1 MQTPTIISTY
11 QFTDLDFVNL
21 VLDAIIADNIITI
34 EEYSLLQ
41 SEFKSLYPKLIQQ
54 FRCNPAELL
63 RMFEKDEEVYLEDL
77 EPYLIEGNT
86 RQVLVNIVGDFKEH
100 KDH

>member
-11 QFTDLDFVNL
+11 QFSDLDFVNF

-34 EEYSLLQ
+34 EEYRLLQ
-41 SEFKSLYPKLIQQ
+41 SRFKSLYPELIQQ
-54 FRCNPAELL
+54 FRYDPAELL
-63 RMFEKDEEVYLEDL
+63 RMFENDEEIYLEDL